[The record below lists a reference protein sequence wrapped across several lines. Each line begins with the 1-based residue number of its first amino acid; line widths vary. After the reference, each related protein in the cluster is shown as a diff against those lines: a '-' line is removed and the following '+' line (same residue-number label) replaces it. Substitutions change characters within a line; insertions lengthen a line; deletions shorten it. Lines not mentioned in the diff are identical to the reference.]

1 MKMLKYILIAS
12 IFTMTSL
19 VGYSA
24 SEATTTPTA
33 TEQKGLTEEELYQK
47 QQAEL
52 DKQMVE
58 KVDEIRGRLKKFVRE
73 VRKVSPATADLLLK
87 AARKVNH
94 EWCRWSVQACQ
105 VLDRRMKSEK
115 GMDNEAE
122 LKLFLVELAGRR

>member
-87 AARKVNH
+87 EYFGIKVIQYLI
-94 EWCRWSVQACQ
+94 S
-105 VLDRRMKSEK
+105 
-115 GMDNEAE
+115 
-122 LKLFLVELAGRR
+122 LFILGIVFSITKYVINFIVSI